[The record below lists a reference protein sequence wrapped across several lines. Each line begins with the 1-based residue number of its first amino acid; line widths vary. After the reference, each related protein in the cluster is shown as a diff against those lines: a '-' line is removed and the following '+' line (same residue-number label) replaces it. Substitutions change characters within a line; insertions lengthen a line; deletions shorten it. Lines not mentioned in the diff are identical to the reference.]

1 MIIAAGPNPPAVE
14 MKVEVPPVDEL
25 LALGDSLHERGEP
38 YESVAW
44 GWPIRYTP
52 AVFGTIVAR
61 SRRGMTLPARL
72 EAGVP
77 GLWRG
82 GIEWHRDEPVVW
94 IEGRRVRRREPIHH

>member
-1 MIIAAGPNPPAVE
+1 

-25 LALGDSLHERGEP
+25 LALGHSLHKRAEP

-44 GWPIRYTP
+44 GWPIRYVP

-72 EAGVP
+72 EVGVP

-82 GIEWHRDEPVVW
+82 LIEWHQDEAVVW
-94 IEGRRVRRREPIHH
+94 IEGRRRDQRQT